1 MKKRTAVLLISF
13 ILIFTLAACGSSED
27 QGKVA
32 AGDAVQAAADAFAEG
47 FDTRDLTQFDA
58 FFAPFGDTYDLSKT
72 RDAAHRVMTDAAP
85 GATFQ
90 IDKLEIQNVQVDSQ
104 TNEAVVTYQAQVS
117 MWENGEAT
125 FTAVVTQNVALQ
137 RINGNWLI
145 TGGDAA
151 NVQANEAAPN
161 A

>member
-13 ILIFTLAACGSSED
+13 ILIFTLAACGGSED

-32 AGDAVQAAADAFAEG
+32 AEDAVRAAADAFAEG
-47 FDTRDLTQFDA
+47 FDNRDLTQFDA
-58 FFAPFGDTYDLSKT
+58 FFAPPGDTYDLSQT
-72 RDAAHRVMTDAAP
+72 RDAAHQAMTDAAP
-85 GATFQ
+85 GTTFQ
-90 IDKLEIQNVQVDSQ
+90 IDKLDIQNVQVDSKK
-104 TNEAVVTYQAQVS
+104 NEAVVTYQVQVS
-117 MWENGEAT
+117 MWKNGEAT
-125 FTAVVTQNVALQ
+125 FTAVVTQDVALQ

-151 NVQANEAAPN
+151 HIQANEAAPN